1 MELSAE
7 PIIYGLIFVGVLALV
22 EGVYLTVFGK
32 SISLNSRVNR
42 RLEMMDKGARRDEV
56 LEKRI
61 VAGRGW
67 GPAAY
72 LRSGHTLDTL
82 LYPGEPPIAAD
93 HPLEAVEVAYPPQ
106 DLSLLGIRV
115 NWLIGFLILSMAF
128 GFAFKGVLGVEV

>member
-56 LEKRI
+56 RVQVRNSE
-61 VAGRGW
+61 AG
-67 GPAAY
+67 
-72 LRSGHTLDTL
+72 SGNL
-82 LYPGEPPIAAD
+82 
-93 HPLEAVEVAYPPQ
+93 
-106 DLSLLGIRV
+106 
-115 NWLIGFLILSMAF
+115 
-128 GFAFKGVLGVEV
+128 